1 MLAKISLFLE
11 TAGLTC
17 RKPAMRGGS
26 PEMEWIMVKDTRG
39 LLQESWMRGSVDFP
53 FQMYDMR
60 TEGEL
65 ITVPCHWH
73 EEVEIV
79 RMEAGGLAVRVDEE
93 EALLYPGDVAFV
105 NAGQL
110 HQMKAVSRDTRYHAY
125 VFPLMALLFEREDLA
140 QINLLRPLLENR
152 LGFPLLLSGEG
163 VLASQVRR
171 RMDDI
176 IAWDQS
182 RPVGYEILIKA
193 GLLEIICIL
202 AGQNCLVEYH
212 TRRESDVCKD
222 ILLYIQEHYRE
233 KIAVPE
239 VARAV
244 GISENYF
251 SSFFGRHLNKN
262 FVDYLTE
269 YRINQSVILLEATDH
284 SVTDIAL
291 ECGFSTP
298 SYYIQSF
305 KRLKRMTPLQYRRK
319 GGHYR

>member
-1 MLAKISLFLE
+1 
-11 TAGLTC
+11 
-17 RKPAMRGGS
+17 
-26 PEMEWIMVKDTRG
+26 MVQDTRG
-39 LLQESWMRGSVDFP
+39 SLQESWIRGSVDFP

-73 EEVEIV
+73 EEVEVV
-79 RMEAGGLAVRVDEE
+79 RMEAGGLAVRVDGA
-93 EALLYPGDVAFV
+93 EAQLYPGDVAFV

-110 HQMKAVSRDTRYHAY
+110 HQMKAMTRDTRYHAY
-125 VFPLMALLFEREDLA
+125 VFPLKALLFEQEDLA
-140 QINLLRPLLENR
+140 QLKLLRPLLEHR
-152 LGFPLLLSGEG
+152 LGFPPVLSGGSVRTEEI
-163 VLASQVRR
+163 RR

-193 GLLEIICIL
+193 GLLEMICIL

-222 ILLYIQEHYRE
+222 ILLYVREHYRE

-251 SSFFGRHLNKN
+251 SSFFSRHLNKN

-269 YRINQSVILLEATDH
+269 YRISQSLVLLEATDR

-298 SYYIQSF
+298 SYFIQSF
-305 KRLKRMTPLQYRRK
+305 KKLKKMTPLQYRLK

>member
-1 MLAKISLFLE
+1 
-11 TAGLTC
+11 
-17 RKPAMRGGS
+17 
-26 PEMEWIMVKDTRG
+26 
-39 LLQESWMRGSVDFP
+39 MRGSVDFP
-53 FQMYDMR
+53 FQLYDMR
-60 TEGEL
+60 TEEEL

-73 EEVEIV
+73 EEVEFV
-79 RMEAGGLAVRVDEE
+79 RMEAGGLAVRVDGTEVR
-93 EALLYPGDVAFV
+93 LYPGDMAFV

-110 HQMKAVSRDTRYHAY
+110 HQMKAMTRDTRYFAY
-125 VFPLMALLFEREDLA
+125 VFPLRALLFEREDLA
-140 QINLLRPLLENR
+140 QLKLLRPILENR
-152 LGFPLLLSGEG
+152 LGFPLMLSGGDAPAAE
-163 VLASQVRR
+163 VRR

-176 IAWDQS
+176 IAWDKS
-182 RPVGYEILIKA
+182 RPVGYEILTKA
-193 GLLEIICIL
+193 RLLEMICIL

-222 ILLYIQEHYRE
+222 ILLYIQERYRE
-233 KIAVPE
+233 KITVPE

-269 YRINQSVILLEATDH
+269 YRINQSLILLEATDL

-291 ECGFSTP
+291 ECGFSTA

-305 KRLKRMTPLQYRRK
+305 KKVKKLTPLQYRHR